1 MAPEIQVPDS
11 KADDFLQGLTKEVV
25 KVFRVYDGSDRLIEE
40 YETFANT
47 KDGGL
52 ALKTEYTYIGVTARV
67 EKMKESLSTWL
78 AAYDI

>member
-1 MAPEIQVPDS
+1 MPEIQVPDS
-11 KADDFLQGLTKEVV
+11 KVDELLEALTKEVV
-25 KVFRVYDGSDRLIEE
+25 KVFRVFDGSDRLITQ

-47 KDGGL
+47 KNGGA
-52 ALKTEYTYIGVTARV
+52 ALRTDYQYIGATTKL